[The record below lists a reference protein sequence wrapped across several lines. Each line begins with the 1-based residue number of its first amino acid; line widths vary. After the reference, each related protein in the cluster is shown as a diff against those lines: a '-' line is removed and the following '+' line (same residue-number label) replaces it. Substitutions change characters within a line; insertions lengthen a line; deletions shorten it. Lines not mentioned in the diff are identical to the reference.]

1 MTGGRQVYGSHRL
14 EMARNFLSGLF
25 WWFCVAVLAR
35 LIPRDH
41 NRLLFYG
48 RDHGKFLDNCKH
60 LYCGFVAAPPVGTH
74 GLYVARD
81 QALVD
86 AIAAAG
92 GHAVR
97 FGGFGEFLAWLRSG
111 TIVVDSTDWPH
122 GFRFAAS
129 RGARTVQLWHG
140 IPLKMVQ
147 KARVEARGEKPFPK
161 NLVYGLYLYLTG
173 RQNRFDLFLS
183 TSPYV
188 TEHAFSRSFDYRKV
202 SHAGYPRND
211 ILLAP
216 ASALSLFCMDLAA
229 ERCIAEF
236 RGRRPEGKVV
246 LYAPTFRE
254 ALDDPFAA
262 GKVDLPAIAAH
273 AAEAGVLLLVKLH
286 PWMHGQVSSSPPP
299 GVMFVSPES
308 DVYPLLR
315 EVDALVTDYSS
326 IFFDFLLLDRPVI
339 FFCYDLER
347 YLAEE
352 RPMYFD
358 YASMTPGPRART
370 TRQLGDELLA
380 LAAGRD
386 EHRAQR
392 AAVRS
397 LVFTH
402 RDAGAAQ
409 RLLRELHPAPAATS

>member
-1 MTGGRQVYGSHRL
+1 MAGGRQVYGPHRL
-14 EMARNFLSGLF
+14 EMARNFLSGFF
-25 WWFCVAVLAR
+25 WWLCVAVLAR
-35 LIPRDH
+35 VVPRDRG
-41 NRLLFYG
+41 RLLFYG

-60 LYCGFVAAPPVGTH
+60 LYCGYVASPPAGSVGV
-74 GLYVARD
+74 YVARD

-92 GHAVR
+92 GRAVR
-97 FGGFGEFLAWLRSG
+97 FGSFGEFLAWLRSG

-161 NLVYGLYLYLTG
+161 NLLYGLYLYMTG
-173 RQNRFDLFLS
+173 RQNRFDVFLS

-188 TEHAFSRSFDYRKV
+188 TEHAFRQSFDYRRV

-211 ILLAP
+211 VLLAP
-216 ASALSLFCMDLAA
+216 GSALARVGVDLAA
-229 ERCIAEF
+229 ERCIAAF
-236 RGRRPEGKVV
+236 RRERPGGKVV

-262 GKVDLPAIAAH
+262 GKVDIAAIAGH
-273 AAEAGVLLLVKLH
+273 AAAAGMLLLVKLH
-286 PWMHGQVSSSPPP
+286 PWMHGQVASTPPP
-299 GVMFVSPES
+299 DVVFVSPES
-308 DVYPLLR
+308 DVYPLMR

-326 IFFDFLLLDRPVI
+326 IYFDFLLLDRPVI

-358 YASMTPGPRART
+358 YGSMTPGPKVRT
-370 TRQLGDELLA
+370 TGELGSALSA
-380 LAAGRD
+380 LAEGRD
-386 EHRAQR
+386 DHGAER

-397 LVFTH
+397 LVFAH
-402 RDAGAAQ
+402 QDGGAAG
-409 RLLRELHPAPAATS
+409 RLLRELGPAPPATH